1 MAFQTYY
8 LDWVLKSKSLWKWRD
23 VLRLTLNEMTFEDQP
38 SNINSILQIKLA
50 EGHQK

>member
-8 LDWVLKSKSLWKWRD
+8 LDWVLKSLWKWKD
-23 VLRLTLNEMTFEDQP
+23 VLSLPLNEMTFEDQP